1 MNDSLGFS
9 KPTGDIINER
19 TSIRTFSKE
28 PLPESLEKKL
38 AELLNEPQLSPFKGK
53 CEFHTID
60 IPKLERDEQKKL
72 GTYGFIS
79 GAPKFIVVTSE
90 TESNYF
96 REHIGYVLE
105 KIILHLTDLGIGTC
119 WIAGSFNKG
128 NFRAQLGL
136 KDDVPIQIIT
146 PVGIPAKRRRIK
158 EVGIRAMF
166 KADKKQ
172 RQPWSNLFF
181 QGDFNSPLEEKNAGD
196 LKSAFEMI
204 RLGPSAANRQPW
216 RVLMNSDGTI
226 CHFFVEPSN
235 PNFSNFARF
244 DIGIA
249 ACHFD
254 LTLKEAGIQ
263 GTWKILD
270 QLENRP
276 ENYTYIISWQRT

>member
-1 MNDSLGFS
+1 MIDLGFS
-9 KPTGDIINER
+9 KPISDIINKR

-38 AELLNEPQLSPFKGK
+38 ADLLNEPQQSPFNSK

-90 TESNYF
+90 KESNHF

-119 WIAGSFNKG
+119 WIAGSFNKE

-136 KDDVPIQIIT
+136 KDDITLPIIT

-158 EVGIRAMF
+158 EQGIRAMF

-172 RQPWSNLFF
+172 RQPWSKLFF
-181 QGDFNSPLEEKNAGD
+181 QGDFTTPLDENNAGY

-216 RVLMNSDGTI
+216 RVLLNSDGTI
-226 CHFFVEPSN
+226 CHFFVEPSSQ
-235 PNFSNFARF
+235 NFSNFALF

-254 LTLKEAGIQ
+254 LTLKEAGVL
-263 GTWKILD
+263 GAWKILD
-270 QLENRP
+270 HPEGQP
-276 ENYTYIISWQRT
+276 ENYTYIISWQKT